1 MKLLQLPPA
10 ELRRQLATSGV
21 WLRTGPFSLRVQSR
35 IPSVAEG
42 LAKFYGQFE
51 VRSVQEVF
59 ADFHVAVNPPASLR
73 RWLRPQA
80 TFSFDG
86 IQPLKSLP
94 RGLAFAMLERGLN
107 WCVSTQAHHYLILN
121 AAVVEKNG
129 FAAVLPALPGSGKS
143 TLTAGLVLSGWRLLS
158 DELALIDRK
167 TGWVHPLP
175 RPICLKNASIPQVHA
190 LNPDAFLTHP
200 LHDTAKG
207 SIAYMRPPKESVR
220 RQHEPAHPG
229 WLVFP
234 KWVAESETELRPRS
248 KQQSFQF
255 LTQQAINCSQLGAEA
270 FRVCTG
276 LIEQTDCYDFQYS
289 QLDEAVAVF
298 DRLAA
303 SATIS
308 MLDHE
313 DARAC

>member
-10 ELRRQLATSGV
+10 ELRRQLATCGV
-21 WLRTGPFSLRVQSR
+21 WLRTGPFSLKVQSR
-35 IPSVAEG
+35 IPFVAKG

-51 VRSVQEVF
+51 VRSVHEVF

-73 RWLRPQA
+73 HWLRPLA

-86 IQPLKSLP
+86 IQPLKPLP
-94 RGLAFAMLERGLN
+94 RGQAFAMLERGLN
-107 WCVSTQAHHYLILN
+107 WCVSTQAHHYLILI

-143 TLTAGLVLSGWRLLS
+143 TLTAGLVLSGWRLLA
-158 DELALIDRK
+158 DELTLIDRK
-167 TGWVHPLP
+167 TGAIHALP
-175 RPICLKNASIPQVHA
+175 RPICLKNESIPLIHA
-190 LNPDAFLTHP
+190 LNPDAFLSP
-200 LHDTAKG
+200 PSRDTAEG

-220 RQHEPAHPG
+220 RQHEPAHPR

-234 KWVAESETELRPRS
+234 KWVAEGEAELRPRS

-255 LTQQAINCSQLGAEA
+255 LTQQAINYSQLGAEGV
-270 FRVCTG
+270 RVCTG

-303 SATIS
+303 SAPTS
-308 MLDHE
+308 TLDHE
-313 DARAC
+313 HARAC